1 MVFSISFKLPK
12 FPQHGIRNLS
22 KGKLGLKVQGIES
35 RDLDIL
41 LLIGDLE
48 AIAIENS
55 QNPYISNAFPLAR
68 IAVKTHIKIAV

>member
-1 MVFSISFKLPK
+1 MVL
-12 FPQHGIRNLS
+12 GIYR
-22 KGKLGLKVQGIES
+22 KGNLGLKVQGIES
-35 RDLDIL
+35 RDLGIL

-68 IAVKTHIKIAV
+68 TAVKTQIIIVV